1 MCVERLM
8 GTRGFY
14 SLLHGR
20 LVQFFILSHE
30 LSMPA
35 LTSPDLRHGQGKG
48 GTFYFIRTIMEVMWM
63 VKSVLFS
70 SYLTGPWCPPLGL
83 YHTTRGTPDFSTT
96 FPPER
101 SIRRSSS
108 VDSGL
113 WSVVSRRD
121 RHLQSGR
128 LEEYECRN
136 F

>member
-1 MCVERLM
+1 
-8 GTRGFY
+8 
-14 SLLHGR
+14 
-20 LVQFFILSHE
+20 
-30 LSMPA
+30 
-35 LTSPDLRHGQGKG
+35 
-48 GTFYFIRTIMEVMWM
+48 M
-63 VKSVLFS
+63 VKSVIIFLFA

-121 RHLQSGR
+121 RHLQSWR
-128 LEEYECRN
+128 SEAYECHIIFSVLSGPNRFDTGN
-136 F
+136 VLIQII